1 MILDFKN
8 LLLTDYDQLLELK
21 KDFYKENRIDFSSV
35 HQLRG
40 EKTIMELSFQQT
52 LKESIDNG

>member
-1 MILDFKN
+1 MILDFEN
-8 LLLTDYDQLLELK
+8 LLVTDYSELLEET
-21 KDFYKENRIDFSSV
+21 KDFYKDSRIDFSSV

>member
-1 MILDFKN
+1 MILDFEN
-8 LLLTDYDQLLELK
+8 LLVTDYSELLEET
-21 KDFYKENRIDFSSV
+21 KDFYKDSRIDFSSV
-35 HQLRG
+35 NQLRG

>member
-1 MILDFKN
+1 MILDFEN
-8 LLLTDYDQLLELK
+8 LLVTDYSELLEQT
-21 KDFYKENRIDFSSV
+21 KDLYKDNGIDFSSV

>member
-1 MILDFKN
+1 MILDFEN
-8 LLLTDYDQLLELK
+8 LLVTDYGQLLEQRK
-21 KDFYKENRIDFSSV
+21 EFYTDSRIDFSSV

>member
-1 MILDFKN
+1 MILDFEN
-8 LLLTDYDQLLELK
+8 LLVTDFEQLLEK
-21 KDFYKENRIDFSSV
+21 TKNHYNGHRIDFSSIN
-35 HQLRG
+35 QLRG

>member
-1 MILDFKN
+1 MILDFEN
-8 LLLTDYDQLLELK
+8 LLVTDYGQLLEQTK
-21 KDFYKENRIDFSSV
+21 EFYTDSRIDFSSIR
-35 HQLRG
+35 QLRG